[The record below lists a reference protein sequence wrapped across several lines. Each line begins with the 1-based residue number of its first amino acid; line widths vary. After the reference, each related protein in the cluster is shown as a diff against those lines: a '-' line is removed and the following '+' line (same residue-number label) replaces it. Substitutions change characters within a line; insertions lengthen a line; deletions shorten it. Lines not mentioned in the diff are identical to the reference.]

1 MNNSVCSVKENTMKR
16 ISVFSVVVLMVLA
29 FVSAAWAL
37 PFPITDVRALGM
49 GGAFVAAGEGIG
61 AVQYNPAL
69 LAKDSTVGI
78 VLPEVVA
85 RIEDHIGLADLIDD
99 LDNLDALADSTQA
112 RAILNKLDQG
122 GALDV
127 QASAAVGAGFGL
139 FGISA
144 GVTYSQLIYGTA
156 FPDQISTDLA
166 EMLDFDNFNRL
177 QYGAIEARQII
188 FTGAK
193 SFGNIILGA
202 NLRNIDATAYADSAS
217 LFEGPGTGVGD
228 VTEGTETD
236 ESAMAIDV
244 GAVMELTPLLD
255 VGIVGKDINGPDL
268 GVLDLDP
275 RYRVGAAL
283 HLPMITVAADYDVTK
298 DDAGGT
304 EYQDW
309 AIGAEFDVW
318 AIALRAG
325 LSNNSGLSG
334 APTLIHM
341 GVGLGFLDI
350 GAAYA
355 KDGDYYMAGVN
366 LGLGF

>member
-1 MNNSVCSVKENTMKR
+1 MKR
-16 ISVFSVVVLMVLA
+16 ISVFSIVTLVILA

-69 LAKDSTVGI
+69 LAKDATVG
-78 VLPEVVA
+78 VVGPEAVA

-99 LDNLDALADSTQA
+99 LNAPSQTSTGAL
-112 RAILNKLDQG
+112 AILNRLDQG
-122 GALDV
+122 GAVDV
-127 QASAAVGAGFGL
+127 QAGGSVGAGFGL

-144 GVTYSQLIYGTA
+144 GVTYSQMIYGTA
-156 FPDQISTDLA
+156 YPSNISTVLA
-166 EMLDFDNFNRL
+166 NLPNSTFNQL
-177 QYGAIEARQII
+177 QYGAVESKQII
-188 FTGAK
+188 FSGAK
-193 SFGNIILGA
+193 SLGNIIVGA
-202 NLRNIDATAYADSAS
+202 NLRNINATTYDDSAW
-217 LFEGPGTGVGD
+217 LFDDPGTGVGD
-228 VTEGTETD
+228 VTEGSGTS

-244 GAVMELTPLLD
+244 GAVMGLTPLID
-255 VGIVGKDINGPDL
+255 VGIVGKDINGPEL
-268 GVLDLDP
+268 GILELDP
-275 RYRVGAAL
+275 RYRIGAAL
-283 HLPMITVAADYDVTK
+283 YLPMITVAADYDITA

-304 EYQDW
+304 KYQDW

-325 LSNNSGLSG
+325 MSNNSGLSG
-334 APTLIHM
+334 APTLIHL

-355 KDGDYYMAGVN
+355 EEGDYYMAGVN
-366 LGLGF
+366 LSLGF

>member
-1 MNNSVCSVKENTMKR
+1 MKR
-16 ISVFSVVVLMVLA
+16 ISVFSIVTLVILA

-69 LAKDSTVGI
+69 LAKDATVG
-78 VLPEVVA
+78 VVGPEAVA

-99 LDNLDALADSTQA
+99 LNNLSLPADTTQA
-112 RAILNKLDQG
+112 ISILNKLRQG

-127 QASAAVGAGFGL
+127 QAGGSVGAGFGL

-144 GVTYSQLIYGTA
+144 GVTYSQMIYGTA
-156 FPDQISTDLA
+156 SPSLISTNPATLTDPGV
-166 EMLDFDNFNRL
+166 NQL
-177 QYGAIEARQII
+177 QYGAVETRQII
-188 FTGAK
+188 LSGAK
-193 SFGNIILGA
+193 SLGNIIVGA
-202 NLRNIDATAYADSAS
+202 NLRNIDATTYDDSIW
-217 LFEGPGTGVGD
+217 LFNDPGTGVGD
-228 VTEGTETD
+228 VTEGSGTS
-236 ESAMAIDV
+236 ESATAIDV
-244 GAVMELTPLLD
+244 GAVMGLTPLID
-255 VGIVGKDINGPDL
+255 FGIVAKDINGPEIGIL
-268 GVLDLDP
+268 ELDP

-283 HLPMITVAADYDVTK
+283 YLPMITVAADYDLTE

-304 EYQDW
+304 DYQDW

-325 LSNNSGLSG
+325 LSSNSGLSG
-334 APTLIHM
+334 APTLIHL
-341 GVGLGFLDI
+341 GAGFGFLDI

-355 KDGDYYMAGVN
+355 EKGDYYMAGGN
-366 LGLGF
+366 LSLGF

>member
-69 LAKDSTVGI
+69 LAKDSTVGV
-78 VLPEVVA
+78 VLPEVVI
-85 RIEDHIGLADLIDD
+85 RLEDHIGLADIIDD
-99 LDNLDALADSTQA
+99 LDNLNLPADTTQA
-112 RAILNKLDQG
+112 ISILNKLRQG

-127 QASAAVGAGFGL
+127 QASASAGAGFGL

-156 FPDQISTDLA
+156 FPSDISTNPATLTDPGVNL
-166 EMLDFDNFNRL
+166 L
-177 QYGAIEARQII
+177 QYNAIEARQII
-188 FTGAK
+188 LTGAK
-193 SFGNIILGA
+193 SFGNITVGV
-202 NLRNIDATAYADSAS
+202 NLRNIDATAYSDSVS
-217 LFEGPGTGVGD
+217 LFDDPGTGIGD
-228 VTEGTETD
+228 IADGVQTD
-236 ESAMAIDV
+236 ESATSIDV
-244 GAVMELTPLLD
+244 GAVMELTPMLD
-255 VGIVGKDINGPDL
+255 VGIVAKDINGPEL
-268 GVLDLDP
+268 GDFELDP

-298 DDAGGT
+298 DDSGGT

-334 APTLIHM
+334 APTLIHL

-355 KDGDYYMAGVN
+355 EDGDYYMAGIN